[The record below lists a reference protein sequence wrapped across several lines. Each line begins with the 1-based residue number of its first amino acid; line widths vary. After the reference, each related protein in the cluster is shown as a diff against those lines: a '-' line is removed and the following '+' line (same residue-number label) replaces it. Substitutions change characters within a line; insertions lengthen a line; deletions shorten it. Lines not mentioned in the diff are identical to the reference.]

1 MLPRLG
7 SHRTA
12 EPTVKGFWEIYKI
25 GVKIIRFF
33 ALGVIAHKTADT
45 VRNP

>member
-1 MLPRLG
+1 MLPRPG

-12 EPTVKGFWEIYKI
+12 EPTVKGFCGIYEI

-33 ALGVIAHKTADT
+33 CIRGHSA
-45 VRNP
+45 